1 MKKYSRIFQQREVLL
16 GVFQVLVINSLD
28 QQFDGLTCY
37 TGLMV

>member
-28 QQFDGLTCY
+28 QQFG
-37 TGLMV
+37 